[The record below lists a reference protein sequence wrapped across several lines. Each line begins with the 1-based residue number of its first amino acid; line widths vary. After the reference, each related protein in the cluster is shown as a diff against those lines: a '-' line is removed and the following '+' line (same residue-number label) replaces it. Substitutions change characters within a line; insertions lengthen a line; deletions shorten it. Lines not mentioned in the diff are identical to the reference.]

1 MEKKPM
7 KKLVRLALGLCL
19 LWAGL
24 STAGF
29 ASSMYI
35 VQGIAGRNYAVHTD
49 PAFPVDVLLND
60 EVCYVHGLPFG
71 NIQGPL
77 TFEPGNYNIKV
88 SIANSLAPCSNSPL
102 IDRAVTIEPET
113 DYSAVISLNENGE
126 PTLRI
131 FTNDLAPVATNNS
144 RVILALA
151 ANSAAVQVVLENSNT
166 SKTYTYTVNAGG
178 LLDVT
183 VPAGLYS
190 LQIKQGTT
198 TLTGNSMLFLDSQ
211 SVTLL
216 YALGQTSNSTV
227 VLETRTLRD
236 VI

>member
-1 MEKKPM
+1 MEKRDM
-7 KKLVRLALGLCL
+7 KNRIGFAFVLGLLC
-19 LWAGL
+19 AVC

-35 VQGIAGRNYAVHTD
+35 VQGIAGRDYAVHTD

-77 TFEPGNYNIKV
+77 TFEAGTYNIKV
-88 SIANSLAPCSNSPL
+88 SIANTLAPCSNSPL
-102 IDRAVTIEPET
+102 IDRSVTIEPET
-113 DYSAVISLNENGE
+113 DISAVITLNESGE
-126 PTLRI
+126 PTLLT
-131 FTNDLAPVATNNS
+131 FTNNLAPVAANNA
-144 RVILALA
+144 RVLFALA
-151 ANSAAVQVVLENSNT
+151 ANSAPVQVVLANSST
-166 SKTYTYTVNAGG
+166 GKTYTYTATRGA
-178 LLDVT
+178 LLDVA

-190 LQIKQGTT
+190 VEIKQGTT
-198 TLTGNSMLFLDSQ
+198 TLAGNGMLFLDSQ
-211 SVTLL
+211 SVNLL
-216 YALGQTSNSTV
+216 YALGQAGNNTV